1 MAGEKSLDIYFIR
14 HGECLA
20 NLVQAEIIG
29 GRSSNNPLSDSGRI
43 QACKLGIYLAGEEV
57 HFDEVYSSP
66 AIRTIATAKLACH
79 YISYPLERIVVCDEL
94 QELSQG
100 DWEEKPRAEFYT
112 PEAIAQMDADH
123 WNFKAPNGES
133 QRDTEERMLGWV
145 KDKLL
150 PRYEQGLTVGVFTHG
165 LAIKCLFRG
174 IMQSHPERTYKIE
187 IDNASITRARYARN
201 GWHLISL
208 NSTPHLD
215 GMKSKPSPYF

>member
-1 MAGEKSLDIYFIR
+1 MAGQKSLDIYFIR
-14 HGECLA
+14 HGECLT
-20 NLVQAEIIG
+20 NLAQAETIG
-29 GRSSNNPLSDSGRI
+29 GRSNNDPLSEVGI
-43 QACKLGIYLAGEEV
+43 MQACMLGAYLAEENI

-66 AIRTIATAKLACH
+66 AIRAMATAKLACH

-100 DWEEKPRAEFYT
+100 DWEGKPRAEFYT

-145 KDKLL
+145 TDKLL
-150 PRYEQGLTVGVFTHG
+150 PKYEQGRTVGVFTHG

-174 IMQSHPERTYKIE
+174 IMESSSERTYKIE
-187 IDNASITRARYARN
+187 IDNTAITRFRYARN
-201 GWHLISL
+201 GWHLVTL
-208 NSTPHLD
+208 NDTTHLV